1 MRPWFFHNATAPL
14 DDPSAPL
21 PAPSTPAASTVPI
34 EKETNWIPF
43 TPEDNERLENTWRSL
58 YITKENSEFGDAT
71 VKKGKGK
78 SKHDIVNVI
87 VGAARLY
94 AVQFMPPVAAED
106 DTHQPE
112 ESPFHDNATHESG
125 DATTSSAKV
134 SAAMDHFD
142 PQSVLGPCKMK
153 LGPVYWHAMHDTA
166 HVIRATWF
174 HTTSYPPAPIRDRNQ
189 QPVIHRHRYASH
201 PITDLKIAA
210 KLEHGFLEMQPWSPS
225 YISELKA
232 VRKTGREAEDKI
244 KFPVSDGYS
253 VVYWPLPVD
262 PEYGKRLSNHTRM
275 DDYSRYIPH
284 YAELS
289 NAEDSYEN
297 KKEGYAV
304 MIPETIIVRT
314 FAGRRSGISRG
325 IAWVLGAVSRRPG
338 AMEVRMPG
346 KGIEGVVKRGFD
358 YEDWIRGGGKHPQGL
373 WSADKIDHLVLVVHG
388 IGQKL
393 TERVE
398 TFDFTYG
405 TLYLIILRIITA
417 LTILIAINTFRVLM
431 AKQHECMSLAHTPPS
446 VLPINWRRTINFDY
460 EDVTSKESQET
471 GPIHKAYSL
480 ADITPSTIPTVRNII
495 SDVLLDIP
503 YYLSQHR
510 PRVLHA
516 VAAEANRIYRLW
528 MRNNPG
534 WTGKVSII
542 GHSLGS
548 VIAVDILSR
557 QPSVPP
563 PLFSQNE
570 ESSEEADL
578 QLEFPVKNLFLAGS
592 PVGFFL
598 LLNKVNLIPRII
610 STTRL
615 TNIAKNMPPNRDEF
629 GNLMPPSAERPDDI
643 GINRGGVYGCIAV
656 DNIYNVIHTSDPIA
670 YRLNPCVDPEYAETL
685 ERAVLTLPSNQEGFL
700 SRLFTLDRKPAKNP
714 LHKRVRRLRYTISDT
729 ARAVS
734 NKVAVSITRTVNPN
748 FQAGERI
755 EENKAAMKRKRK
767 VGEDDLGSVQNESD
781 DDDDDDYDSSTVAAR
796 DRDRDNESDISIDG
810 SATTK
815 RPIYSTNYSF
825 TRGPTAG
832 SSSSNPPDA
841 KKRRDNRFER
851 IVKTRMHALNE
862 NGQIDFVMH
871 PTGPLENQYISILTA
886 HSGYWESSEFAYLVA
901 AECSR
906 SPGIEN
912 TLEQFRAKPK
922 A

>member
-1 MRPWFFHNATAPL
+1 
-14 DDPSAPL
+14 
-21 PAPSTPAASTVPI
+21 
-34 EKETNWIPF
+34 
-43 TPEDNERLENTWRSL
+43 
-58 YITKENSEFGDAT
+58 
-71 VKKGKGK
+71 
-78 SKHDIVNVI
+78 
-87 VGAARLY
+87 
-94 AVQFMPPVAAED
+94 
-106 DTHQPE
+106 
-112 ESPFHDNATHESG
+112 
-125 DATTSSAKV
+125 
-134 SAAMDHFD
+134 
-142 PQSVLGPCKMK
+142 
-153 LGPVYWHAMHDTA
+153 
-166 HVIRATWF
+166 
-174 HTTSYPPAPIRDRNQ
+174 
-189 QPVIHRHRYASH
+189 
-201 PITDLKIAA
+201 
-210 KLEHGFLEMQPWSPS
+210 
-225 YISELKA
+225 
-232 VRKTGREAEDKI
+232 
-244 KFPVSDGYS
+244 
-253 VVYWPLPVD
+253 
-262 PEYGKRLSNHTRM
+262 
-275 DDYSRYIPH
+275 
-284 YAELS
+284 
-289 NAEDSYEN
+289 
-297 KKEGYAV
+297 
-304 MIPETIIVRT
+304 
-314 FAGRRSGISRG
+314 
-325 IAWVLGAVSRRPG
+325 
-338 AMEVRMPG
+338 MPG

-398 TFDFTYG
+398 TFDFTY
-405 TLYLIILRIITA
+405 
-417 LTILIAINTFRVLM
+417 AINTFRVLM

-729 ARAVS
+729 ARA
-734 NKVAVSITRTVNPN
+734 
-748 FQAGERI
+748 
-755 EENKAAMKRKRK
+755 
-767 VGEDDLGSVQNESD
+767 
-781 DDDDDDYDSSTVAAR
+781 
-796 DRDRDNESDISIDG
+796 
-810 SATTK
+810 